1 MQAIQIQTDETLR
14 ELKAHGTV
22 SYPFEYYCDE
32 MCVLNNRCIDWH
44 WHDEFEWVFARTGS
58 IVCTAETDSFRLE
71 EGDGA
76 FINSKVLH
84 RFQSEAD
91 ATMPNILFSPDF
103 IAVRESPV
111 FPAYLEPVIF
121 SDCPYLVFR
130 KDREADTAILTLLN
144 AVFRDAEQEFP
155 DQLNIQ
161 IAVLSLWRIFFHRCE
176 NAFHSK
182 CPEKKALLASR
193 TRTMLQ
199 FIADHYTQAI
209 RLSDIAASAGI
220 SKSEALRCFHM
231 TIQATPIDYLI
242 QYRIRQAK
250 HLLRTTDDTVA
261 HIAGQVGMDNINY
274 FNRTFKKQCG
284 MTPRA
289 YRAQWRMQADP
300 SGVGRIS
307 EKG

>member
-14 ELKAHGTV
+14 ELKAHGTA
-22 SYPFEYYCDE
+22 SYPFEYYYDE
-32 MCVLNNRCIDWH
+32 MCALNNRCVDWH
-44 WHDEFEWVFARTGS
+44 WHDEFEWVFVQTGS
-58 IVCTAETDSFRLE
+58 VVCTVEASSFRLE
-71 EGDGA
+71 QGDGA
-76 FINSKVLH
+76 FLNSKVLH
-84 RFQSEAD
+84 CFRSEAD
-91 ATMPNILFSPDF
+91 AAMPNILFSPDF
-103 IAVRESPV
+103 IAARESPV

-130 KDREADTAILTLLN
+130 KDRETDGAILALLN
-144 AVFRDAEQEFP
+144 AVFREAEQKIP
-155 DQLNIQ
+155 DRLKIQ
-161 IAVLSLWRIFFHRCE
+161 IAVFSLWRIFFHRYKK
-176 NAFHSK
+176 AFHSK

-193 TRTMLQ
+193 TRAMLQ
-199 FIADHYTQAI
+199 FIADRYTQAI
-209 RLSDIAASAGI
+209 HLSDIAASAGI

-242 QYRIRQAK
+242 RYRIRQAK

-261 HIAGQVGMDNINY
+261 RIAGQVGMDNINY

-300 SGVGRIS
+300 SGVGRVS

>member
-14 ELKAHGTV
+14 ELKAHGTA

-32 MCVLNNRCIDWH
+32 MCALNNRCVDWH
-44 WHDEFEWVFARTGS
+44 WHDEFEWVFVQTGS
-58 IVCTAETDSFRLE
+58 VVCTVEASSFRLGQ
-71 EGDGA
+71 GDGA

-84 RFQSEAD
+84 CFRSEAD
-91 ATMPNILFSPDF
+91 AAMPNILFSPDF
-103 IAVRESPV
+103 IAARESPV

-130 KDREADTAILTLLN
+130 KDREADTTILTLLN
-144 AVFRDAEQEFP
+144 AVFHDAAQEFP
-155 DQLNIQ
+155 DRLNIQ
-161 IAVLSLWRIFFHRCE
+161 IAVFSLWRIFFHRYE

-209 RLSDIAASAGI
+209 RLTDIAASAGI

-261 HIAGQVGMDNINY
+261 RIAGQVGMDNINY

-284 MTPRA
+284 MAPRA
-289 YRAQWRMQADP
+289 YRAQWRMQANW
-300 SGVGRIS
+300 SGGGGAS